1 MPLNKTVEIAVGT
14 FIALGLIALLVLA
27 LKVSGYSNF
36 SGTNGYVVTAD
47 FDNVGSLKVRAPV
60 TVAGVKVGQVVGI
73 KLDPQ
78 SYQADV
84 SMALNPAYPLPK
96 DTSASIVTAGLLG
109 EQYVSLDPGGSEQNL
124 KAGDV
129 IKLTQP
135 ALVLEKLIGQFLFN
149 AAGGK
154 QK

>member
-1 MPLNKTVEIAVGT
+1 MPLSRTVEIAVGT
-14 FIALGLIALLVLA
+14 FIALGLAALLVLA
-27 LKVSGYSNF
+27 LKVSGYSDF
-36 SGTNGYVVTAD
+36 GQQNGYVVTAD
-47 FDNVGSLKVRAPV
+47 FDNVGSLKVRSPV
-60 TVAGVKVGQVVGI
+60 TVAGVKVGRVVGV

-78 SYQADV
+78 TYQADV
-84 SMALNPAYPLPK
+84 SLALNPAYPLPK

-109 EQYVSLDPGGSEQNL
+109 EQYVSLDPGGAEQNL

-129 IKLTQP
+129 IKLTQS

-149 AAGGK
+149 TAQGK